1 VVRKSLILALVMAFA
16 GAAYAANKG
25 KDVTLTG
32 YVIDA
37 ACAAKHANDANV
49 ADEIKTHSKG
59 CALSAGCVASGYKLY
74 ADGKL
79 YTLDKAGSGKVEAL
93 LKSTSSEK
101 GLQVKVEG
109 SLDGD
114 NLKVKSIAEVS

>member
-49 ADEIKTHSKG
+49 ADEIKGHSKG
-59 CALSAGCVASGYKLY
+59 CALSAGCVAAS
-74 ADGKL
+74 
-79 YTLDKAGSGKVEAL
+79 
-93 LKSTSSEK
+93 STRWTRLGAARLRLFSRA
-101 GLQVKVEG
+101 QVRKRVFR
-109 SLDGD
+109 
-114 NLKVKSIAEVS
+114 